1 MKDED
6 LQGLSFEDALLK
18 LENIV
23 RELESGRIKLDDAV
37 TAYEQA
43 VKLKQFCEQKLQAA
57 QLKIEKIEIAPAPAS
72 TSVGK
77 CMKLYMR
84 ENAIS
89 TASTIAGIP
98 ILLSISIS
106 VTAAVMPFNVC
117 PEGNDESNGIFTIRL
132 TVSSI

>member
-37 TAYEQA
+37 TAYEQV

-57 QLKIEKIEIAPAPAS
+57 QLKIEKIEIAPDGEIKTAP
-72 TSVGK
+72 
-77 CMKLYMR
+77 L
-84 ENAIS
+84 
-89 TASTIAGIP
+89 
-98 ILLSISIS
+98 
-106 VTAAVMPFNVC
+106 AAM
-117 PEGNDESNGIFTIRL
+117 DEQ
-132 TVSSI
+132 